1 METACVIDCRL
12 VAPERPGRSG
22 GLRPGRDVLEDAVV
36 GAADDPVEAGE
47 WTEAMARALE
57 GIGAGVESERAGEI
71 FFGVGGLRGLYGGE
85 VAGVTAAARRA
96 VEGAVGIQE
105 TSRDGTRGPGASRD
119 GGSESGA
126 PVLIGV
132 APTRTAARAAAE
144 RGELVVTE
152 ARLANFLAPLPTAVL
167 VARLGPREREAE
179 ELVASLE
186 RLGIGTLGA
195 LARLF
200 PDQVADRFGALGLRA
215 LRLARGE
222 EEALRPRVPHEE
234 LVEEI
239 ELPEGVA
246 GSQLDRALELLVDR
260 LLAAPGRKGRTLL
273 GVRLGARLCGG
284 GSWSVDQGLGRP
296 SAAAGVLRRLLV
308 PRLEGLPGPAAALRL
323 RALGFGPAAADQ
335 LVMEVGGSEPRRR
348 RLGAAVREVRAAQG
362 SDALLRVLPVDSG
375 SRVPERRDLLTPF
388 PEI

>member
-1 METACVIDCRL
+1 MEIACVIDCRL
-12 VAPERPGRSG
+12 TTPERPGHSG
-22 GLRPGRDVLEDAVV
+22 GLRPGRHPLV
-36 GAADDPVEAGE
+36 GSGADPVAAAEL
-47 WTEAMARALE
+47 TEAMARALE
-57 GIGAGVESERAGEI
+57 GIGAGVETERAGEV
-71 FFGVGGLRGLYGGE
+71 FFAVGGLRRLYGGE
-85 VAGVTAAARRA
+85 AAGVTAAARD
-96 VEGAVGIQE
+96 AVGV
-105 TSRDGTRGPGASRD
+105 
-119 GGSESGA
+119 

-144 RGELVVTE
+144 RGEAVVT
-152 ARLANFLAPLPTAVL
+152 AVRVGRFLGPLPTAVL
-167 VARLGPREREAE
+167 VDRLDDPRRAA

-186 RLGIGTLGA
+186 RLGIGTLGE
-195 LARLF
+195 LRRLTL
-200 PDQVADRFGALGLRA
+200 DQVADRFGPLGLTA
-215 LRLARGE
+215 LRIARGE
-222 EEALRPRVPHEE
+222 EEPLRPRVPHED

-246 GSQLDRALELLVDR
+246 GSQLDRALHLLIDR

-296 SAAAGVLRRLLV
+296 TAAASSLRRLLV
-308 PRLEGLPGPAAALRL
+308 PRLEGLPGPAEALRL

-348 RLGAAVREVRAAQG
+348 RLGAAIREVRAAQG
-362 SDALLRVLPVDSG
+362 ADALLRVLPVDAM

-388 PEI
+388 PEL